1 MVNVAII
8 GASGRAGQAILKESL
23 ERGFKVTAIV
33 RNKSKISQD
42 VPVIEKEA
50 LSLTQEDLK
59 DFDVVVNAF
68 GGPPVGHEDEHIK
81 VGRVLINALKNTN
94 TRLIVVGG
102 AGSLYVDED
111 NKIRLLETEAFPK
124 QYLATATAQGE
135 NLNELRAS
143 TDLKWTFISPA
154 AFFDPEG
161 ARSGEYKT
169 SDDKFILNSKNESYI
184 SYADYAIALVDEI
197 EHPKHPNARFA
208 VVSV

>member
-23 ERGFKVTAIV
+23 ARGFKVTAIV

-50 LSLTQEDLK
+50 QSLTREDLK

-68 GGPPVGHEDEHIK
+68 GASAGHEDEHIQ
-81 VGRVLINALKNTN
+81 VGRVLINALKNTD

-102 AGSLYVDED
+102 AGSLYVDEE
-111 NKIRLLETEAFPK
+111 NKIRLLDTEAFPK
-124 QYLATATAQGE
+124 QFLPTATAQGE

-161 ARSGEYKT
+161 ARTGEYKT
-169 SDDKFILNSKNESYI
+169 SDDKFILNSNNESYV
-184 SYADYAIALVDEI
+184 SYADYSIALVDEI
-197 EHPKHPNARFA
+197 EHSKHLNARFA

>member
-8 GASGRAGQAILKESL
+8 GASGKAGQAILKESL
-23 ERGFKVTAIV
+23 ARGLKTTAIV

-50 LSLTQEDLK
+50 QSLTQEDLK
-59 DFDVVVNAF
+59 NFDVVINAF
-68 GGPPVGHEDEHIK
+68 
-81 VGRVLINALKNTN
+81 VLINALKNTN

-102 AGSLYVDED
+102 AGSLYVDEE
-111 NKIRLLETEAFPK
+111 NKVRLLETEAFPK
-124 QYLATATAQGE
+124 QFLPTATAQGQ
-135 NLNELRAS
+135 NLDELRAS

-161 ARSGEYKT
+161 ARTGEYKT
-169 SDDKFILNSKNESYI
+169 SNDKFILNSKNESYI

-197 EHPKHPNARFA
+197 EHPKHLNARFA

>member
-8 GASGRAGQAILKESL
+8 GASGKAGQAILKESL
-23 ERGFKVTAIV
+23 ARGLKTTAIV

-50 LSLTQEDLK
+50 QSLTQEDLK
-59 DFDVVVNAF
+59 NFDVVINAF
-68 GGPPVGHEDEHIK
+68 GASPGHEDKHVE

-102 AGSLYVDED
+102 AGSLYVDEE
-111 NKIRLLETEAFPK
+111 NKVRLLETEAFPK
-124 QYLATATAQGE
+124 QFLPTATAQGQ
-135 NLNELRAS
+135 NLDELRAS

-161 ARSGEYKT
+161 ARTGEYKT
-169 SDDKFILNSKNESYI
+169 SNDKFILNSKNESYI

-197 EHPKHPNARFA
+197 EHPKHLNARFA